1 MLERF
6 WNAVGKAAL
15 VLPLVLHCMASLH
28 AAEQAAET
36 KATPEPIAF
45 TFDPFSE
52 LAVSPLACLFPLV
65 RLEQDK
71 PSFDVFLFGDYIPA
85 LGAGEAG
92 APRMRFAFRIPGV
105 QGKKA
110 RGAVGVH
117 WLKDEKLGA
126 CQLKGPVPAGDDCLR
141 TIAEAGCMVEIIDVD
156 EDRWPGLERFLWQL
170 TEIPLKAEPK
180 IAVHGEDAM
189 IVIASPVDDPLIF
202 FSATPQGALRKWL
215 VKLHRWALAHSA
227 RKGPLEAPINLHV
240 VVP

>member
-6 WNAVGKAAL
+6 RNAARKAAL
-15 VLPLVLHCMASLH
+15 VLPLVLYCVASLQ
-28 AAEQAAET
+28 AAEQNPGSKGE
-36 KATPEPIAF
+36 PEAIVF
-45 TFDPFSE
+45 TFEPFPE
-52 LAVSPLACLFPLV
+52 YGVSPLSWLFPLV
-65 RLEQDK
+65 RTNHD
-71 PSFDVFLFGDYIPA
+71 DVFIFGDYGPA
-85 LGAGEAG
+85 LGPMEEG

-110 RGAVGVH
+110 RGAVGLH
-117 WLKDEKLGA
+117 WLKDQKPGA
-126 CQLKGPVPAGDDCLR
+126 CQLKGPLPPGEDCLR

-170 TEIPLKAEPK
+170 TEAPLVAKPFLTVDA
-180 IAVHGEDAM
+180 EDAT
-189 IVIASPVDDPLIF
+189 IVVAAPLENPLIF
-202 FSATPQGALRKWL
+202 LSATPQGALRKWL